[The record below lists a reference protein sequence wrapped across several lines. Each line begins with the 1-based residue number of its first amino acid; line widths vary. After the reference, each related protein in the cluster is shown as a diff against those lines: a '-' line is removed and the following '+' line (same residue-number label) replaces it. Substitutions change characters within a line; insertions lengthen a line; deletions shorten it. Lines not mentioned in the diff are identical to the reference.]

1 MNEKAAAKK
10 DSNRQKRM
18 LANLEV
24 SKSLKN
30 QLTERQKET
39 EQDYLDLA
47 DKRWPDIKT
56 KGLKKSD

>member
-1 MNEKAAAKK
+1 MYLQNK
-10 DSNRQKRM
+10 
-18 LANLEV
+18 EV

-47 DKRWPDIKT
+47 EKAMARY
-56 KGLKKSD
+56 